1 MRVVVMLASALIL
14 VGCRDDQATGS
25 VKTSCVEKLY
35 SQYNPK
41 NFDQCVAVCNRCE
54 QGTTVTCS
62 TSCRLKGA
70 Q

>member
-1 MRVVVMLASALIL
+1 MRVVVLFASALIL
-14 VGCRDDQATGS
+14 VGCRDNQATGS
-25 VKTSCVEKLY
+25 FNTSCAEKLY

-41 NFDQCVAVCNRCE
+41 NFDQCVTVCNKCE
-54 QGTTVTCS
+54 RGTTTTCT

>member
-25 VKTSCVEKLY
+25 VNTSCAERLY
-35 SQYNPK
+35 SPYNPK
-41 NFDQCVAVCNRCE
+41 NFDQCVTVCNRCE
-54 QGTTVTCS
+54 RGTTATCT